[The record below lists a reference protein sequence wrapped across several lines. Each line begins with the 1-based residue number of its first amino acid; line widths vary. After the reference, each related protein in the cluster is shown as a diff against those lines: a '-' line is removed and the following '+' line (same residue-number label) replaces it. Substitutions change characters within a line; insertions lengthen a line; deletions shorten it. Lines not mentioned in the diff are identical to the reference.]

1 MKIKLSL
8 CLFCALILGIVG
20 CNLFNPTD
28 SASID
33 SSDAKALTYEGYL
46 KFRANDYSESARYF
60 RKAIEADSSHSEAWY
75 GLAKAKLNLQE
86 INAFELLKYVNT
98 DGNRSRLPIS
108 KMDESVAQ
116 AYQTKI
122 DTIIS
127 FLKVF
132 IAYDTTGRLDGVITY
147 RDISDSYMLL
157 QMFQTM
163 LVLRKA
169 MPNIPACQ
177 DVNERTGEAEC
188 SLSDI
193 LNGLHGEKTIETLE
207 SLNEV
212 FTTCAN
218 NPQSMGSV
226 ASQFLPGFGDMISEE
241 GKNVTIGASCD
252 AMRSITEVS
261 ADPAENEKALST
273 VISFS
278 GYSQSVDEDGD
289 GCNDEEI
296 IDGQDNDGDGE
307 VDEDPRDQSDE
318 FTYDEMA
325 IAKNAVSHRTGTS
338 NLMIIRSVA
347 PNEKYRHVDIDMD
360 GRKADSDEWEFVYSE
375 YRKRV
380 DYDNHKFK
388 FAENLIF
395 NPKGLP
401 FEQFMSEKH
410 AIAKDYE
417 GKYSLQ
423 YRKETIGGCWVNYSE
438 DDFRRMLE
446 AQKVRYEE

>member
-147 RDISDSYMLL
+147 RDISDSYML
-157 QMFQTM
+157 
-163 LVLRKA
+163 
-169 MPNIPACQ
+169 PNVPDHACL
-177 DVNERTGEAEC
+177 A
-188 SLSDI
+188 
-193 LNGLHGEKTIETLE
+193 
-207 SLNEV
+207 
-212 FTTCAN
+212 
-218 NPQSMGSV
+218 QSH
-226 ASQFLPGFGDMISEE
+226 AQYPRLP
-241 GKNVTIGASCD
+241 
-252 AMRSITEVS
+252 
-261 ADPAENEKALST
+261 
-273 VISFS
+273 
-278 GYSQSVDEDGD
+278 
-289 GCNDEEI
+289 
-296 IDGQDNDGDGE
+296 
-307 VDEDPRDQSDE
+307 
-318 FTYDEMA
+318 
-325 IAKNAVSHRTGTS
+325 
-338 NLMIIRSVA
+338 
-347 PNEKYRHVDIDMD
+347 
-360 GRKADSDEWEFVYSE
+360 
-375 YRKRV
+375 
-380 DYDNHKFK
+380 
-388 FAENLIF
+388 
-395 NPKGLP
+395 
-401 FEQFMSEKH
+401 
-410 AIAKDYE
+410 
-417 GKYSLQ
+417 
-423 YRKETIGGCWVNYSE
+423 
-438 DDFRRMLE
+438 RR
-446 AQKVRYEE
+446 